1 MLSFVIPT
9 PVVLY
14 VNQKALHLLLKVQ
27 WVFFQSKKN
36 YEPQRKLGHRKRVKV
51 NELDKLMLAKIMLSA
66 EWVAFCYRVVFPK
79 DPLSVVFLHPTQN
92 SATVQSSFW
101 VFLII
106 ESEFKWNKRVTCFF
120 LCCSWQAA
128 NCKNHLFPPLRPLCQ
143 RTGWRWP
150 RTTQLPPPTR
160 VVGFFF
166 QCKKEKN
173 NNRVLQSRHEISI
186 WVHQGYCQ
194 IPATSLTETNPPP
207 PNLFFLLC

>member
-1 MLSFVIPT
+1 MSPFVT
-9 PVVLY
+9 VSY
-14 VNQKALHLLLKVQ
+14 FQRTHYQ
-27 WVFFQSKKN
+27 W
-36 YEPQRKLGHRKRVKV
+36 
-51 NELDKLMLAKIMLSA
+51 
-66 EWVAFCYRVVFPK
+66 
-79 DPLSVVFLHPTQN
+79 TQN

-106 ESEFKWNKRVTCFF
+106 QSEFKWNKRVTCFF
-120 LCCSWQAA
+120 LCRSWQAA
-128 NCKNHLFPPLRPLCQ
+128 NCKNHLFPPLKPLCQ

-186 WVHQGYCQ
+186 WVYQGYCQ
-194 IPATSLTETNPPP
+194 IPATSLTETTPPTP
-207 PNLFFLLC
+207 QLFFSSVLKKTPPGIKKEKKCSSVFLQTLWCPLEDPPGAFALKSTTP